1 VENGSLKSTE
11 SGFGNVVNIVLGA
24 VIIGLFVFG
33 GYIYR
38 TKNIVPKGDKKTFD
52 ELPVNIQEKYI
63 PKSDMLSLQEQL
75 QDAKEQIKQLKKKL
89 DQKQDMTSSLTPT
102 DKKMDTKQA
111 IKERV
116 IEKIVKVSDS
126 IDKTNYKTYTCK
138 TFDPAG
144 ISIPKACKKSLFTF
158 LDTNKNAKL
167 FEIIGLVDD
176 KEFRLIKNLEDVYG
190 VKKIKNI
197 KKYVQR
203 GLSRQR
209 VIEMTWLIKEHFHNL
224 GDEYFKLNAVNYT
237 LYSKNKRGFVI
248 KAYF

>member
-1 VENGSLKSTE
+1 MENEPLKPVE
-11 SGFGNVVNIVLGA
+11 SGMGNVVNIVLGA
-24 VIIGLFVFG
+24 VVIGLLVFG
-33 GYIYR
+33 GYIYQ
-38 TKNIVPKGDKKTFD
+38 TKSIVPKGDKKTFD
-52 ELPVNIQEKYI
+52 DLPLYIQEQYV

-75 QDAKEQIKQLKKKL
+75 QDSKEQIKQLKGQL
-89 DQKQDMTSSLTPT
+89 DQKQDMRSPLVPNNKL
-102 DKKMDTKQA
+102 DAKQEVRE
-111 IKERV
+111 KV
-116 IEKIVKVSDS
+116 IEKIVKVPDT

-138 TFDPAG
+138 SFDPAG
-144 ISIPKACKKSLFTF
+144 ISIPDSCKKSLFTF

-176 KEFRLIKNLEDVYG
+176 REFRLIKNLEDVYG
-190 VKKIKNI
+190 VKKIKDI

-209 VIEMTWLIKEHFHNL
+209 VVEMTWLIKEHFHNL
-224 GDEYFKLNAVNYT
+224 GDDDFKLNAVNYT